1 MTDAVEQDK
10 SASSPL
16 MAVLGTGRRGSSQQ
30 AILIELRQAIL
41 SGDVAPG
48 TPVKVDEVAEI
59 FGVSRIPIREC
70 LKTLIGE
77 GLVDHQPRAGY
88 FVARLTVPEFRELYI
103 VRSALEIAALSAAID
118 LADPDEHHQAEV
130 VLDALQ
136 DAITNR
142 DYRAYQRESRRFH
155 MALATPCRM
164 PRLLHMIELVWNITE
179 PVQLMAH
186 VEQRERDHLHREH
199 REMLTAFV
207 DRDRDRLLA
216 VTRQHLN
223 LLENSVLDVG
233 TAELFEG

>member
-1 MTDAVEQDK
+1 MRHPESAK
-10 SASSPL
+10 SVTSPL
-16 MAVLGTGRRGSSQQ
+16 MGLLGAKRRGLSQQ

-48 TPVKVDEVAEI
+48 TPVPVDDVAEI

-77 GLVDHQPRAGY
+77 GLVDHPPRAGY
-88 FVARLTVPEFRELYI
+88 TVARLTAQEFRELYI

-118 LADPDEHHQAEV
+118 LAGPDDHQRAGAA
-130 VLDALQ
+130 LDAL
-136 DAITNR
+136 DLAIRNQ

-155 MALATPCRM
+155 MAMAAPCRM

-186 VEQRERDHLHREH
+186 VDQRDRDHLHEEH
-199 REMLTAFV
+199 RAMLEAFV
-207 DRDRDRLLA
+207 GRDQGRLLD

-223 LLENSVLDVG
+223 LLEDSVLDLSAV
-233 TAELFEG
+233 ELFDS

>member
-1 MTDAVEQDK
+1 MNDAVGQDK
-10 SASSPL
+10 STTSPL
-16 MAVLGTGRRGSSQQ
+16 MAILSTGGQGSSQQ

-41 SGDVAPG
+41 SGEVAPG
-48 TPVKVDEVAEI
+48 APVKVDDVAEI

-88 FVARLTVPEFRELYI
+88 FVARLTVPEFRELYV

-118 LADPDEHHQAEV
+118 LADSDEHHQAEV
-130 VLDALQ
+130 VLDALHE
-136 DAITNR
+136 AITNR
-142 DYRAYQRESRRFH
+142 DYRAYQRDSRRFH
-155 MALATPCRM
+155 MALANPCRM

-186 VEQRERDHLHREH
+186 VDERERSHLHREH
-199 REMLTAFV
+199 REMLVAFV
-207 DRDRDRLLA
+207 DRNLDRLLA

-223 LLENSVLDVG
+223 LLEDSVLDVG
-233 TAELFEG
+233 ASELFEG